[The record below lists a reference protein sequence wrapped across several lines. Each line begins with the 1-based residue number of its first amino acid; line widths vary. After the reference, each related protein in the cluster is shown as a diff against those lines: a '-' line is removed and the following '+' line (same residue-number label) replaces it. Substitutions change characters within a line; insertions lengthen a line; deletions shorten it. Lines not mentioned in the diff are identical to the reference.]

1 MKKAGVVLSGVLI
14 VLMAVIF
21 VQCSL
26 IQTFVNLTR
35 VKFKLQGVENI
46 YVANVSVMN
55 KTRLSDFSPVE
66 ILQLS
71 ASVLKGSLPVSFI
84 LNINAVNPNKA
95 TAKSSASSA
104 TITSFPWRLV
114 VDSKEVL
121 SGNIAHPVTI
131 PGNGQQADI
140 PLAISFDLMRTFKDK
155 SYEGL
160 INIVLRTTGKSTGS
174 ASFELY
180 ASPVV
185 HTEIG
190 NISYPGEIKI
200 ISKTWTD

>member
-1 MKKAGVVLSGVLI
+1 MKKAGVFISGTLI
-14 VLMAVIF
+14 FLMAVTF

-26 IQTFVNLTR
+26 IQTFINLTR
-35 VKFKLQGVENI
+35 VRFKLEGVENI

-55 KTRLSDFSPVE
+55 KTKLSDFSTLD

-71 ASVLKGSLPVSFI
+71 ASVLKGTLPVSFI
-84 LNINAVNPNKA
+84 LNVNAVNPNKA
-95 TAKSSASSA
+95 TGKTPAQSA

-121 SGNIAHPVTI
+121 TGNITHPVTI
-131 PGNGQQADI
+131 PGNGQQAII
-140 PLAISFDLMRTFKDK
+140 PIAISFDLMRTFKDK

-160 INIVLRTTGKSTGS
+160 VNIVLRTTGRSTGS

-190 NISYPGEIKI
+190 NISYPGEIKV
-200 ISKTWTD
+200 ISKEWTN